1 MKRKT
6 IQSFF
11 KYLYMSALVALVA
24 VVTPVTAQTLLE
36 EDFSSGF
43 EEWTVVHPPGAFNG
57 STRWQVGASGE
68 TLFENSNVRAP
79 GSAGMLI
86 NEAKTGEN
94 YTYKALLMSG
104 DDDGIGLVFGY
115 KDASNFYRIMFAS
128 QEERNT
134 FPGEGWLLER
144 VVDGSAIHLGGDD
157 YSEDWEPDFI
167 YIQGYPFE
175 VTIKTKGKKLTITV
189 VDDPEEDGTEY
200 ELVSNLTIPADA
212 DGNVG
217 LASWEQAGGIPSGSH
232 FSDISV
238 DGKEVAIPNPLEGWE
253 EVIPLNYEEN
263 DFLEGGNEGIPLW
276 SVGITTDS
284 VAGGILT
291 ESSNSGL
298 AGIEIEGV
306 DEEFYSNLDWVSG
319 MLVKG
324 DAKWKDYRIST
335 KLHPYPHCAFTG
347 CWVNGHGVVFR
358 YKDPENFYRLSFSS
372 RNPGD
377 GLPRQGVSIQKVVN
391 GEWSEVFWEKGAA
404 FSSKKFVPSGKADQ
418 SEFNL
423 NMSIVG
429 NQLEFSIV
437 NDPDG
442 MAKVFN
448 YGPIEITGVD
458 SGKVGFF
465 SWYQHKLDIHHIKVE
480 EIAGM
485 PFEVFSNFGK
495 PSPPAGLTNFEPGT
509 KVLATVPS
517 PIVDPPGFRR
527 KVTGWSGTG
536 SAPKGGIWFLPGNPR
551 LSFVINQA
559 SSLTWNWK
567 TEVKVNIT
575 ADGGGKV
582 TGGSSKWYKEGSKL
596 IVTAV
601 PSTGNMFDGWYGAV
615 ASKERKLTV
624 YTDRPLDLIAAF
636 RPDSD
641 RDKMD
646 DDWEK
651 KYIGNLNEQGSGDF
665 DGDGV
670 SNMDEYRRRT
680 NPAAEEELVYEVPSN
695 WKNPNVSNPYTVGR
709 MVVADFGKGYSGIWE
724 NSGTG
729 IAASSD
735 EFEFIDWRGP
745 KVVLK
750 DSVWEEDWKDGVYEA
765 TFVVGDS
772 DTSCIYFRYQDEDN
786 WYRASISG
794 REGDGIQKTDKWGSY
809 TVNGVTAAQIGLT
822 IQKKVNGVYQ
832 LIEEY
837 DDYMIPD
844 PEDDTLK
851 IIKLKVSANGN
862 SFKVQAIPYDPIN
875 LKDFDDDEASEE
887 VSFNDEALA
896 TGCVGVGFA
905 YQGNGFNWCRS
916 CPGGPADT
924 ATENIPVGSGVLLND
939 LSIQVNEKIVFRDS
953 WILHDTPTGL
963 PVGWFNPFASQEGS
977 MAGEWVPSAHGG
989 FIQMSPFFLPSLT
1002 KKDTA
1007 KADGEGPVLLAPLVK
1022 DQDFVLELGLLSH
1035 NANNLL
1041 TTVDGLGFVYDYID
1055 ENNFARVLFV
1065 NPKALN
1071 LEGGST
1077 IPRGINI
1084 SRKIQGQWRDIIVG
1098 DLSFTYQRGRPFDVA
1113 FTAEKG
1119 NYHLVIK
1126 EHDPMF
1132 VWNSWE
1138 RVYVPATPNEIK
1150 KGPKSAELHWSD
1162 KEITSGTRYGLTT
1175 WGSRYAH
1182 FLHARAYSLDGKNSQ
1197 PSKPPV
1203 LAVSRNGNKVSITWE
1218 GEGTLES
1225 AEQIGGPWSEV
1236 RGVSSPTTVQPVAKQ
1251 GYYRL
1256 KR

>member
-1 MKRKT
+1 MMKKT
-6 IQSFF
+6 HKIKTSILHQ
-11 KYLYMSALVALVA
+11 LALAALVA
-24 VVTPVTAQTLLE
+24 VVTPATAQTLLE
-36 EDFSSGF
+36 ENFSSGF

-57 STRWQVGASGE
+57 STRWQVGAGGE

-79 GSAGMLI
+79 DSAGMLI
-86 NEAKTGEN
+86 NDTKTSEN

-115 KDASNFYRIMFAS
+115 KDSSNFYRIMFAS

-134 FPGEGWLLER
+134 FPGEGWLLEQ
-144 VVDGSAIHLGGDD
+144 VVNGKGTRLAGDD
-157 YSEDWEPDFI
+157 YTEDWDPEFI

-175 VTIKTKGKKLTITV
+175 VTIKANGKKLTITV

-200 ELVSNLTIPADA
+200 ELVNNLSIPTNA

-238 DGKEVAIPNPLEGWE
+238 DGKEAAMPNPLEGWE
-253 EVIPLNYEEN
+253 EVIPID

-284 VAGGILT
+284 AAGGILT

-298 AGIEIEGV
+298 NGTEIEVG
-306 DEEFYSNLDWVSG
+306 DEEYNTNLDWVSG

-324 DAKWKDYRIST
+324 DVKWKDYRIST
-335 KLHPYPHCAFTG
+335 KLHPYPFCAFTG

-404 FSSKKFVPSGKADQ
+404 FSTKKFVPSGNADQ

-442 MAKVFN
+442 TAKVFN
-448 YGPIEITGVD
+448 YGPIEISGVD

-465 SWYQHKLDIHHIKVE
+465 SWYQHKLDIHYLKVE

-485 PFEVFSNFGK
+485 PFEVFSEFGN
-495 PSPPAGLTNFEPGT
+495 PSPVAGLTNFEPGT

-551 LSFVINQA
+551 VSFVINQA

-582 TGGSSKWYKEGSKL
+582 TGGSSKWYTEGTKL

-601 PSTGNMFDGWYGAV
+601 PSTGKMFDGWYGTV

-624 YTDRPLDLIAAF
+624 YTDRPLDLIATF
-636 RPDSD
+636 RPDAD

-646 DDWEK
+646 DEWEK
-651 KYIGNLNEQGSGDF
+651 KYIGSLNEQGSGDF

-680 NPAAEEELVYEVPSN
+680 NPAATEELVSEVPSN
-695 WKNPNVSNPYTVGR
+695 WENTAVSNPYTVGR
-709 MVVADFGKGYSGIWE
+709 MVVADFGDGFSGIWE
-724 NSGTG
+724 NSGTFSG
-729 IAASSD
+729 AS
-735 EFEFIDWRGP
+735 EENEYTDWKGQELI
-745 KVVLK
+745 LK
-750 DSVWEEDWKDGVYEA
+750 ESVWKEEWKDGVYEA
-765 TFVVGDS
+765 TFVVGDI
-772 DTSCIYFRYQDEDN
+772 DTSCLYFRYQDEDN
-786 WYRASISG
+786 WYRASLSA
-794 REGDGIQKTDKWGSY
+794 RDGGGAWPM
-809 TVNGVTAAQIGLT
+809 AGLS
-822 IQKKVNGVYQ
+822 IQKKVNGAYELV
-832 LIEEY
+832 EEY
-837 DDYMIPD
+837 DDWMLPD

-851 IIKLKVSANGN
+851 IIKLKVSANGD
-862 SFKVQAIPYDPIN
+862 SFTVQAIPFDPLDLN
-875 LKDFDDDEASEE
+875 DFYEDGASEE
-887 VSFNDEALA
+887 LVFKDAALA
-896 TGCVGVGFA
+896 TGRAGIGFA
-905 YQGNGFNWCRS
+905 HQG
-916 CPGGPADT
+916 GGDT
-924 ATENIPVGSGVLLND
+924 ATDDVPVGAGALLKDMTVTSGNKV
-939 LSIQVNEKIVFRDS
+939 VFQDS
-953 WILHDTPTGL
+953 WEGHDSQTLLPKGWTDPAKGGGL
-963 PVGWFNPFASQEGS
+963 
-977 MAGEWVPSAHGG
+977 AGDWVSSAHGG
-989 FIQMSPFFLPSLT
+989 FVQMKHVYTASPTSKNIL
-1002 KKDTA
+1002 
-1007 KADGEGPVLLAPLVK
+1007 KADAEGALLIGPTIEDKNFLLEFG
-1022 DQDFVLELGLLSH
+1022 FVSH
-1035 NANNLL
+1035 TANDYL
-1041 TTVDGLGFVYDYID
+1041 TAIDGMGFVYDYKD
-1055 ENNFARVLFV
+1055 ENNYARVIVV
-1065 NPKALN
+1065 NTMDMALD
-1071 LEGGST
+1071 GGST
-1077 IPRGINI
+1077 LPRGINV
-1084 SRKIQGQWRDIIVG
+1084 SRKIDGNWHDIIIG
-1098 DLSFTYQRGRPFDVA
+1098 DRSFSYVRGRPFDVA
-1113 FTAEKG
+1113 FTAENG

-1126 EHDPMF
+1126 GHEPLYL
-1132 VWNSWE
+1132 WNQWRNS
-1138 RVYVPATPNEIK
+1138 YFAATPSEIK
-1150 KGPKSAELHWSD
+1150 KGAKSAELHWSD
-1162 KEITSGTRYGLTT
+1162 QEATAGNRYGVTT
-1175 WGSRYAH
+1175 WGSVLANILKAEHYTLEAK
-1182 FLHARAYSLDGKNSQ
+1182 D
-1197 PSKPPV
+1197 SKPPEPAV
-1203 LAVSRNGNKVSITWE
+1203 LAISQSAGSVTISWDGD
-1218 GEGTLES
+1218 GQLES
-1225 AEQIGGPWSEV
+1225 ASTVNGPWTL
-1236 RGVSSPTTVQPVAKQ
+1236 VSGASPAKITPAGDQ
-1251 GYYRL
+1251 GFYRVT
-1256 KR
+1256 R

>member
-1 MKRKT
+1 MMKKT
-6 IQSFF
+6 HKIKVATTS
-11 KYLYMSALVALVA
+11 LMALAALVA
-24 VVTPVTAQTLLE
+24 VVTPATAQTLLE
-36 EDFSSGF
+36 ENFSSGF

-57 STRWQVGASGE
+57 STRWQVGAGGE

-79 GSAGMLI
+79 DSAGMLI
-86 NEAKTGEN
+86 NDAKTGEN

-115 KDASNFYRIMFAS
+115 KDSSNFYRIMFAA

-134 FPGEGWLLER
+134 FPGEGWLLEQ

-157 YSEDWEPDFI
+157 YSEDWEPEFI

-175 VTIKTKGKKLTITV
+175 VTIKTKGKKLSITV

-200 ELVSNLTIPADA
+200 ELVNNLSIPTNA

-238 DGKEVAIPNPLEGWE
+238 DGKEAAMPNPLEGWE
-253 EVIPLNYEEN
+253 EVIPMD

-284 VAGGILT
+284 AAGGILT

-298 AGIEIEGV
+298 IGTEIEVG
-306 DEEFYSNLDWVSG
+306 DEEYNTNIDWVGG

-335 KLHPYPHCAFTG
+335 KLHPYPFCAFTG
-347 CWVNGHGVVFR
+347 CWVNGHGVIFR

-377 GLPRQGVSIQKVVN
+377 SLPRQGVSIQKVVN

-404 FSSKKFVPSGKADQ
+404 FSTKKFVPSGKADQ

-423 NMSIVG
+423 NMSMIG
-429 NQLEFSIV
+429 NQLEFTIV

-442 MAKVFN
+442 TAKVFN

-465 SWYQHKLDIHHIKVE
+465 SWYQHKLDIHYLKVE

-485 PFEVFSNFGK
+485 PFEVFSEFGN
-495 PSPPAGLTNFEPGT
+495 PSPAAGLTNFEPGT

-551 LSFVINQA
+551 VSFVINQA

-582 TGGSSKWYKEGSKL
+582 TGGSSKWYKEGTKL

-601 PSTGNMFDGWYGAV
+601 PSTGKMFDGWYGTV

-624 YTDRPLDLIAAF
+624 YADRPLDLIATF
-636 RPDSD
+636 RPDAD

-651 KYIGNLNEQGSGDF
+651 KYIGSLNEQGSGDF

-695 WKNPNVSNPYTVGR
+695 WENTAVSNPYTVGR
-709 MVVADFGKGYSGIWE
+709 MVVADFGDGFSGIWE
-724 NSGTG
+724 NSGTFSG
-729 IAASSD
+729 ASG
-735 EFEFIDWRGP
+735 ENEYTDWKGQELI
-745 KVVLK
+745 LK
-750 DSVWEEDWKDGVYEA
+750 ESVWKEEWKDGVYEA
-765 TFVVGDS
+765 TFVVGDI
-772 DTSCIYFRYQDEDN
+772 DTSCLYFRYQDEDN
-786 WYRASISG
+786 WYRASLSA
-794 REGDGIQKTDKWGSY
+794 RDGGGAWPM
-809 TVNGVTAAQIGLT
+809 AGLS
-822 IQKKVNGVYQ
+822 IQKKVNGAYE

-837 DDYMIPD
+837 DDWMLPD

-851 IIKLKVSANGN
+851 IIKLKVSAKGD
-862 SFKVQAIPYDPIN
+862 SFTVQAIPFDP
-875 LKDFDDDEASEE
+875 LDLDDFYEDGASEE
-887 VSFNDEALA
+887 LVFKDAALA
-896 TGCVGVGFA
+896 TGRAGIGFA
-905 YQGNGFNWCRS
+905 HQG
-916 CPGGPADT
+916 GGDT
-924 ATENIPVGSGVLLND
+924 ATDDVPVGAGALLKDMTVTVGNK
-939 LSIQVNEKIVFRDS
+939 VVFQDS
-953 WILHDTPTGL
+953 WEGHDSQTLLPKGWTDPAKGGGL
-963 PVGWFNPFASQEGS
+963 
-977 MAGEWVPSAHGG
+977 AGDWVSSAHGG
-989 FIQMSPFFLPSLT
+989 FVQMKHVYTASPTSKNIL
-1002 KKDTA
+1002 
-1007 KADGEGPVLLAPLVK
+1007 KADAEGALLIGPTIEDKNFLLEFG
-1022 DQDFVLELGLLSH
+1022 FVSH
-1035 NANNLL
+1035 TANDYL
-1041 TTVDGLGFVYDYID
+1041 TAIDGMGFVYDYKD
-1055 ENNFARVLFV
+1055 ENNYARVIVV
-1065 NPKALN
+1065 NTMDMALD
-1071 LEGGST
+1071 GGST
-1077 IPRGINI
+1077 LPRGINV
-1084 SRKIQGQWRDIIVG
+1084 SRKIDGNWHDIIIG
-1098 DLSFTYQRGRPFDVA
+1098 DRSFSYVRGRPFDVA
-1113 FTAEKG
+1113 FTAENG
-1119 NYHLVIK
+1119 NYHLVINGH
-1126 EHDPMF
+1126 EPLYLWNQWRRSYF
-1132 VWNSWE
+1132 V
-1138 RVYVPATPNEIK
+1138 ATPSEIK
-1150 KGPKSAELHWSD
+1150 KGAKSAELHWSD
-1162 KEITSGTRYGLTT
+1162 QEATAGNRYGVTT
-1175 WGSRYAH
+1175 WGSVLANILKAEH
-1182 FLHARAYSLDGKNSQ
+1182 YSLEAKD
-1197 PSKPPV
+1197 SKPPEPAV
-1203 LAVSRNGNKVSITWE
+1203 LAISQSAGSVTISWAGD
-1218 GEGTLES
+1218 GQLES
-1225 AEQIGGPWSEV
+1225 ASTVNGPWTP
-1236 RGVSSPTTVQPVAKQ
+1236 VSGASPAEITPAGDQ
-1251 GYYRL
+1251 GFYRVT
-1256 KR
+1256 R